1 LQKKEK
7 RSINN
12 SLFFGR
18 AKEIGI
24 ISTILIILISY
35 GLFFYL
41 QNITEENVKNSLFI
55 HQRDRQMESTKAMAQ
70 HISSDLQSVIY
81 ILQGI
86 GDSVYLQQDELY
98 GDRVEKLLKE
108 RFHLINAITKVDGLF
123 ITDTDD
129 IITYNVVSQGQ
140 RSFVN
145 IDISFRDYVQETKDT
160 LRPVF
165 SSGFEGIDGYIG
177 LH

>member
-1 LQKKEK
+1 
-7 RSINN
+7 
-12 SLFFGR
+12 
-18 AKEIGI
+18 
-24 ISTILIILISY
+24 
-35 GLFFYL
+35 
-41 QNITEENVKNSLFI
+41 
-55 HQRDRQMESTKAMAQ
+55 MESTKAMAQ